1 MKIIFTIYTFI
12 LTELLLDA
20 DDSND
25 FSIKDTSLNSHK
37 KILKNDYNN
46 RKLYVKTLLS
56 ELIPLKNYFIK
67 ANREIEISYLDKNN
81 ETKVEKINLNNLKI
95 IYGIKSIINAKYAND
110 IEITYIMK
118 HLLVSEM
125 VPKILSLTPPTNTE
139 YNKVIPI
146 GNRCM
151 LASLLREMHLHGE
164 SLPFDNL
171 ASSPRLLQPF
181 FSAEKSSDFYLPY
194 KCGSNTLMH
203 NGLHFGHFNYNSNKD
218 KHNEIKQSFNRKFE
232 RLFSILNNETNNVLF
247 VFADTDSLYK
257 NNTRNR
263 SNKYY
268 EELIEFDKFIKNK
281 YSIKYTILC
290 FHINQHYEDTETIK
304 NYTIKLGNNENRNNL
319 SGFYN
324 LDITTGYRYL
334 WKLARIEIC
343 KILKYIK
350 LYNINE

>member
-1 MKIIFTIYTFI
+1 MKINFTIYTFVI
-12 LTELLLDA
+12 TELLLDA
-20 DDSND
+20 DNSND
-25 FSIKDTSLNSHK
+25 FSVKDTSLNKHK
-37 KILKNDYNN
+37 NILKNDYNK
-46 RKLYVKTLLS
+46 RGLYVRTLLS
-56 ELIPLKNYFIK
+56 ELIPLKKEFIK
-67 ANREIEISYLDKNN
+67 ANREIEISYLNKDN
-81 ETKVEKINLNNLKI
+81 ETKIEKINLNNLKI
-95 IYGIKSIINAKYAND
+95 IYGIKSIINAKYVND
-110 IEITYIMK
+110 IDITYIMN

-125 VPKILSLTPPTNTE
+125 VPKLLNLIPPTNTE

-151 LASLLREMHLHGE
+151 LAGILRRMHLHGE

-171 ASSPRLLQPF
+171 ASSPSLLQPF
-181 FSAEKSSDFYLPY
+181 FSEKKSSQFYLPY

-203 NGLHFGHFNYNSNKD
+203 NGLHFGHFDYNSNKD
-218 KHNEIKQSFNRKFE
+218 KHNKIKESFNRKFE
-232 RLFSILNNETNNVLF
+232 RLFSILNNKNNNVLF

-257 NNTRNR
+257 NYP
-263 SNKYY
+263 SYKYY

-290 FHINQHYEDTETIK
+290 FHINEQYEDTETIK

-324 LDITTGYRYL
+324 LNINTGNRYL
-334 WKLARIEIC
+334 WHSAIIEIC

-350 LYNINE
+350 IV